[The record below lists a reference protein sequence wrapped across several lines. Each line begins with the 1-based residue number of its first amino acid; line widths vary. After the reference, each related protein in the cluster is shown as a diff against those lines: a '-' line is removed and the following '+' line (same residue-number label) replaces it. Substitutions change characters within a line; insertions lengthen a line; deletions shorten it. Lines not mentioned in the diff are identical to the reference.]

1 VAVARTANILE
12 AHLATL
18 PALRREP
25 LKKKRR
31 SYEKQNLRIHP
42 VHAFGSRY
50 SIRTD
55 KGIDL
60 HESRNGKEVQLTLD
74 YDKHTAFFHDG
85 AADAPTSAEF
95 TADTISWEAS
105 WKAWQGHKQ
114 VTATC
119 DYVLNRN
126 TGSLH
131 VGRGEGGRYSCS
143 VSDKKF

>member
-1 VAVARTANILE
+1 MKSKICGFILFML
-12 AHLATL
+12 LAAGT
-18 PALRREP
+18 
-25 LKKKRR
+25 
-31 SYEKQNLRIHP
+31 
-42 VHAFGSRY
+42 AFGQTKELTCTNQGS
-50 SIRTD
+50 
-55 KGIDL
+55 
-60 HESRNGKEVQLTLD
+60 GKEAQLTLD

-85 AADAPTSAEF
+85 AGDAPTSAEF